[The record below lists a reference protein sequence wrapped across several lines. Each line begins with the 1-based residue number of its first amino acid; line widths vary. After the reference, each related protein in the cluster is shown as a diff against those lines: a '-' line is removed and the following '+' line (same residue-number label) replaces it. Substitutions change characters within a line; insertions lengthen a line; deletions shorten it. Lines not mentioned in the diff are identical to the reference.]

1 MNNLTENITFGV
13 VSPLFYGSTAWQRLR
28 AFQELFPNLSFFDS
42 DKFYPNYRRSLASVD
57 RRLKNGPV
65 SRLFSHL
72 ILKWAINNRIN
83 VIWFDKELYINPA
96 ILVELKKNNIFTI
109 FYSHDDQFNTKNQ
122 SKNFAEI
129 IKHVDLIVT
138 TKTYNVLEYKKFYN
152 LDNVIFINN
161 AADPNIF
168 YKLNNITKKK
178 NLVSFVGFW
187 EINRFNSVKLI
198 GRDINI
204 NIYSND
210 KRWNSHNISLNDSV
224 WEDKYNYVLNNS
236 LINLCFLR
244 KENRDKQTSRS
255 IEIPMSGNLMLAERT
270 DEHLELFKEDL
281 EAVFFGSDDELVD
294 KVIFYQKNHDLIDKI
309 GQRAALACLYK
320 GYDWTSTF
328 IKLFNSSKFHETYR
342 NF

>member
-1 MNNLTENITFGV
+1 MNNFSDKVTFGV

-28 AFQELFPNLSFFDS
+28 SFQEIFPNLSFFNS

-57 RRLKNGPV
+57 RRLKNGPI
-65 SRLFSHL
+65 SRLFSYL

-83 VIWFDKELYINPA
+83 VIWFDKELYISPS
-96 ILVELKKNNIFTI
+96 ILAKLRINNIFTI
-109 FYSHDDQFNTKNQ
+109 FYSHDDQFNANNQ
-122 SKNFAEI
+122 SKNFPEI
-129 IKHVDLIVT
+129 IKLFDLIVT

-168 YKLNNITKKK
+168 YKLNNIEKK

-187 EINRFNSVKLI
+187 ELNRFNSVKRI
-198 GRDINI
+198 GREINI

-210 KRWNSHNISLNDSV
+210 KRWNAHNISLNNSV
-224 WEDKYNYVLNNS
+224 WDENYNYVLNDT

-255 IEIPMSGNLMLAERT
+255 IEIPMSGNVMLAERT
-270 DEHLELFKEDL
+270 DEHLELFKEDF
-281 EAVFFGSDDELVD
+281 EALFFESDDELVD
-294 KVIFYQKNHDLIDKI
+294 KVIYYQKNHDIIDKI

-328 IKLFNSSKFHETYR
+328 ITLFKCSKFHETYR